1 MKYYVHT
8 NELIDDQLPY
18 SKNILNSF
26 NSVQEM
32 FYFVRDL
39 IFSEDEDEDDSLH
52 LSSEYLFEDL
62 NIEISIFNHEMKNIF
77 NFGKLHQNKWID
89 FQKEFGYGSQ
99 YGVHKNE
106 SNIIKFSK
114 FFESKKVK
122 FPDIKKYEYNGFII
136 YMGRDAKSNDYLTFN
151 MADKEDIWLHTKG
164 VPGSHVVIRVSE
176 NLPTDDVI
184 RYAAEIAKKNSKS
197 SKENNVTV
205 VYCQRRFVKKG
216 VGMNDGQVKVDY
228 INSYEIKV

>member
-8 NELIDDQLPY
+8 NELIDGQLPY

-89 FQKEFGYGSQ
+89 FQEEFGYDSQ

-184 RYAAEIAKKNSKS
+184 RYAAEIAKKNSKF